1 MHLDCTISISDIIV
15 AVITAIP
22 ACLMAVFAFWQYRIN
37 KRQEKHQHTTTSI
50 DYCKQLMEFFDAC
63 ESDWRIIEEEYQKEV
78 RETFDKAVKEQKD
91 GIPDNIQK
99 ELAKLIEERNFL
111 DVIVKICPLLRLTG
125 TEFQIFLNRLSNY
138 ISRCG
143 SHMDFV
149 LKGLQGINLDM
160 LNYHQVFLIQKR
172 IFQSTPCLS
181 FFFDWKLQEIENIE
195 KQDPF
200 TDGWRESMKNKLPVL
215 SNLASD
221 IDNRATFLSELYSD
235 EFSEAEKKN
244 IKKKFAEKTWDDSK
258 LWSHF

>member
-1 MHLDCTISISDIIV
+1 MCLDYTISIGDIII
-15 AVITAIP
+15 AVLAAIP
-22 ACLMAVFAFWQYRIN
+22 ACMMVVLTILQYRIN

-63 ESDWRIIEEEYQKEV
+63 ESDWKNIEEEYQKEI
-78 RETFDKAVKEQKD
+78 RETFDKAAKEQKD

-143 SHMDFV
+143 FHMDSV
-149 LKGLQGINLDM
+149 LKGLQRINLDT
-160 LNYHQVFLIQKR
+160 LNFHQVLLIQKR

-200 TDGWRESMKNKLPVL
+200 TDGWRESMKNKLPIL

-221 IDNRATFLSELYSD
+221 IGDRATFLSELYSD
-235 EFSEAEKKN
+235 EYSEDEKDK
-244 IKKKFAEKTWDDSK
+244 IRKKFAEKTWDDSK